1 MCNCASTSIN
11 CMTRI
16 TVADLTCASSS
27 CCGGTSLA
35 IGDISALT
43 KAWFIAG
50 GVIGDGDPNEGT
62 QAEFDLMT
70 SYVPLIEVATKQLAS
85 LVCMKRYAADCTITV
100 DVCVTGEPD
109 YDATDCD
116 VPTVPL
122 PELDTVLAERV
133 LSVTIDGDA
142 VVIDEDNLEAWM
154 LTSDG
159 GWRVSGPGVTANS
172 SFEIVVTLKPSL
184 VEWDAAV
191 ASLVCDLAVAHSS
204 TCSSGEDALTA
215 ASVKLQLASMGMTGN
230 PIADSLTRD
239 CASRSVGMGRPSPV
253 KAIVWAA
260 P

>member
-1 MCNCASTSIN
+1 
-11 CMTRI
+11 MTRI

-27 CCGGTSLA
+27 CCGSTSLA
-35 IGDISALT
+35 IGDISAAT

-50 GVIGDGDPNEGT
+50 GVIGDGDPDEGT
-62 QAEFDLMT
+62 QPEFNLMT
-70 SYVPLIEVATKQLAS
+70 SYVPLIEVATKQLSS
-85 LVCMKRYAADCTITV
+85 LVCMKNYAADCTITV

-116 VPTVPL
+116 VETVPL

-133 LSVTIDGDA
+133 LSVTIDGGA
-142 VVIDEDNLEAWM
+142 VVIDEDNVDAWM
-154 LTSDG
+154 LTSNG
-159 GWRVSGPGVTANS
+159 GWRVSGPVVTARG

-191 ASLVCDLAVAHSS
+191 AALVCDLAVAHSS
-204 TCSSGEDALTA
+204 SCSAGEDALA
-215 ASVKLQLASMGMTGN
+215 AAAVKAQLVSMGLTGT
-230 PIADSLTRD
+230 PIADALPRD
-239 CASRSVGMGRPSPV
+239 CVSRSVGMGRPSPV